1 MFVIR
6 ESLYAH
12 PVVAE
17 GTVPMSVLWIHL
29 AWLNIGGPT
38 VL

>member
-6 ESLYAH
+6 ERLYAH

-17 GTVPMSVLWIHL
+17 GTVPVSVLWIHL
-29 AWLNIGGPT
+29 ARLNIAEPT
-38 VL
+38 VF